1 MQIIIVGQH
10 KANIRCFI
18 MTNPVQSA
26 TNFITQKLDSTGW
39 FNTVTHGE
47 TKAATDRLQS
57 LSAPNA
63 DAVVDNLA
71 RSGQL
76 NTLAREVL
84 DGNIIP
90 GQGGLSTSDRQAFF
104 ADMAKKLD
112 GNSLAALHNSF
123 TNAAG
128 NGSTEGLTRGQ
139 ELASAIAA
147 HASPQAK
154 LDFIRAMAPSTTDQ
168 QSVSTRGFMNSS
180 SVRADPQAAAVGTVL
195 GSLRGSSAQ
204 LGFSALSPDQM
215 RSVMTA
221 STMPTSQNNTSV
233 SEYGASSY
241 TNISWN
247 AGGFGK
253 IMDAAASMP
262 VNSNTADLRARIFD
276 AGADT
281 LRGVRETNGGPL
293 RIGAGVNDKDKTLA
307 DMTGGLTRLL
317 NSDVRGTV
325 SELNLNRETRDGSDL
340 GTYAQQML
348 DQGKE
353 KDLGSMLRSLGDYGN
368 TDRFMTQL
376 NQTRSTPDGGSIR
389 PNAEALGYF
398 VGAVT
403 MGARAQTDNIQQQ
416 RDSAALILKF
426 AAIAGDKATGPI
438 AGGAITAAGEFINP
452 AMRALIA
459 DPTADAGRVMEMGA
473 LPVDQRGE
481 PAVGQNVSDAFDGAI
496 NRVLRTARP

>member
-1 MQIIIVGQH
+1 MVDPIG
-10 KANIRCFI
+10 AATAFI
-18 MTNPVQSA
+18 NKQ
-26 TNFITQKLDSTGW
+26 LDTSGW

-47 TKAATDRLQS
+47 TKAATDKLQS
-57 LSAPNA
+57 LPAAQA

-71 RSGQL
+71 RSGRL
-76 NTLAREVL
+76 DRLASEVL
-84 DGNIIP
+84 DGNIVP
-90 GQGGLSTSDRQAFF
+90 GLGGLSASDRQAFF

-112 GNSLAALHNSF
+112 GESLAALHNSF
-123 TNAAG
+123 TKAAG
-128 NGSTEGLTRGQ
+128 NGGLDGLERGQ

-168 QSVSTRGFMNSS
+168 T
-180 SVRADPQAAAVGTVL
+180 SVRGGSNPSTSIAADPQAAAVGTVL
-195 GSLRGSSAQ
+195 GSMRGASAQ
-204 LGFSALSPDQM
+204 LGFAALTPEQT
-215 RSVMTA
+215 RAVMTA
-221 STMPTSQNNTSV
+221 AVQQENTTTAHMGGGYMNV
-233 SEYGASSY
+233 
-241 TNISWN
+241 SWN
-247 AGGFGK
+247 AAEFGK

-262 VNSNTADLRARIFD
+262 VNSNNADLRARIFD

-281 LRGVRETNGGPL
+281 LRNVRETNGGPF
-293 RIGAGVNDKDKTLA
+293 RIGAGTFGKDQTLA
-307 DMTGGLTRLL
+307 DMTSGMTRLL
-317 NSDVRGTV
+317 NSDIRGTV

-353 KDLGSMLRSLGDYGN
+353 RDLGFMLRSLGDYGN
-368 TDRFMTQL
+368 TDRFMTRL
-376 NQTRSTPDGGSIR
+376 NQTRATPDGGSIR

-403 MGARAQTDNIQQQ
+403 TGAKAQTENIQQQ

-459 DPTADAGRVMEMGA
+459 DPTADAGRVLEMGA

-481 PAVGQNVSDAFDGAI
+481 PAVGQDVSDAFDGAI